1 MVDNNSLLKL
11 MSDSITR
18 EFPELTL
25 IFYRSAAL
33 SEGYDLIVSGLLK
46 PGIYAKSRV
55 STQAL
60 RLNPKQVYETV
71 VFPMAQKV
79 YAKEYS
85 KLARLLRGE
94 E

>member
-1 MVDNNSLLKL
+1 MIDNNSLLKC

-18 EFPELTL
+18 EFPELTV
-25 IFYRSAAL
+25 IFYNSANL
-33 SEGYDLIVSGLLK
+33 PGYDLIVSGLKK
-46 PGIYAKSRV
+46 PGIYAKSTV

-60 RLNPKQVYETV
+60 GLNPRQVYEEV
-71 VFPMAQKV
+71 VWPMAQKV

-85 KLARLLRGE
+85 KLAKLLRGE